1 MGGTTVDPG
10 DLDDFAKRMRELDKD
25 WTDENGYPQKVLKA
39 EEGDWGHPQLGTFDE
54 AGQFRKQYNT
64 ARTNMAKNFN
74 DLHNLLEGLADAS
87 KKIADQY
94 RSTEALNNASVS
106 EIDRILGEEMAP
118 APGSGQPGPGQTG
131 QPNPQA

>member
-10 DLDDFAKRMRELDKD
+10 DLDDFAKRMRELDED
-25 WTDENGYPQKVLKA
+25 WTDENGYPQRVLLA
-39 EEGDWGHPQLGTFDE
+39 EDGDSGFPRLGTFEE
-54 AGQFRKQYNT
+54 AGQFRTQYNA
-64 ARTNMAKNFN
+64 ARANMAQNFN

-94 RSTEALNNASVS
+94 RSTEALNNASVG

-118 APGSGQPGPGQTG
+118 APGSGQPGQTG
-131 QPNPQA
+131 QPNPQAQA